1 MTVVSDT
8 EDPGKGTPMT
18 SPPATRRLAVIAV
31 AIALL
36 AAACSGSD
44 DSAVSTSAGTA
55 ASAGSTSGKSS
66 SAGADGNDVL
76 DVQRELNTLG
86 CEAGPLD
93 GTLGPDTL
101 GGIRRFQAAAGIAV
115 DGIVGPR
122 TRAALAS
129 AAATGT
135 PRCPVGPAPPA
146 PPKPGPATP
155 PCTDAAIRPVVTAS
169 LLTGEQLVKLNAFF
183 CAITWAVATPTVT
196 SAAAPDGAPVTVLLR
211 WSGSAWQAVDQGV
224 YCDNGSVPA
233 AIFPKA
239 CQSN

>member
-1 MTVVSDT
+1 
-8 EDPGKGTPMT
+8 MT
-18 SPPATRRLAVIAV
+18 SHATTRRLGVIGLTM
-31 AIALL
+31 ALL
-36 AAACSGSD
+36 GAACSGSD
-44 DSAVSTSAGTA
+44 DGAVSTSASTKA
-55 ASAGSTSGKSS
+55 DARSA

-101 GGIRRFQAAAGIAV
+101 GAIRRFQAASGIAV
-115 DGIVGPR
+115 DGIVGPL
-122 TRAALAS
+122 TRAALTL

-146 PPKPGPATP
+146 PPKPPAPGPATP
-155 PCTDAAIRPVVTAS
+155 PCTDAAIRPVVTSS
-169 LLTGEQLVKLNAFF
+169 LLAGEQLVKLNAFS

-196 SAAAPDGAPVTVLLR
+196 STAAPNGAPVTVLLR
-211 WSGSAWQAVDQGV
+211 WNGTAWQAVDQGV
-224 YCDNGSVPA
+224 YCDNGAVPA
-233 AIFPKA
+233 AIFQKA

>member
-1 MTVVSDT
+1 MTAHT
-8 EDPGKGTPMT
+8 
-18 SPPATRRLAVIAV
+18 ATRRLGVIV
-31 AIALL
+31 LGIALL

-44 DSAVSTSAGTA
+44 DSAVNTNGSTAATA
-55 ASAGSTSGKSS
+55 RSASAGSP

-101 GGIRRFQAAAGIAV
+101 GAIRRFQAAVGIAV
-115 DGIVGPR
+115 DGIVGPQ
-122 TRAALAS
+122 TRAALAN
-129 AAATGT
+129 AAATGA
-135 PRCPVGPAPPA
+135 PRCPVGPPPPA

-155 PCTDAAIRPVVTAS
+155 PCTDPTIRPVVTSS
-169 LLTGEQLVKLNAFF
+169 LLAGEQLVKLNEFF

-196 SAAAPDGAPVTVLLR
+196 STAAPNGAPVTVLLR
-211 WSGSAWQAVDQGV
+211 WNGRAWQAVDQGV

-233 AIFPKA
+233 AIFQKA